1 MRRMLLAVF
10 AVAAFGLSAGV
21 ASADVVCS
29 PVCGLVT
36 AAEVNNQ
43 KSNNSSQGTAT
54 AAQNMSQQGADHNK
68 AGIGQSGGTGDAG
81 GTLVMF

>member
-21 ASADVVCS
+21 ASADVVCT

-36 AAEVNNQ
+36 AAEASNQ
-43 KSNNSSQGTAT
+43 KANNSSHGTTVAAEKMSDNGAANNHAGLEQPSQG
-54 AAQNMSQQGADHNK
+54 
-68 AGIGQSGGTGDAG
+68 GGVSVD
-81 GTLVMF
+81 LF